1 MEVQKEYTDDGVVRR
16 KGFEVSCPGRGRVST
31 AHSLVI
37 ARSPDTALFHMI
49 LSFPLNST
57 CPISHRLYD
66 AITSDAPEY
75 YLFQA
80 ELDLLKQHGPEMVR
94 QMGIS
99 SSSSSSTTP
108 DYSAS
113 GPHSDSVRNDKENER
128 GENGDEE
135 RHQRKAE
142 PKNSEK
148 WGDGVVGRWN
158 DGVNGEDG
166 IQGKGSAE
174 CDIVELGAG

>member
-1 MEVQKEYTDDGVVRR
+1 MGFPHSSDTVRSFVVVLLR
-16 KGFEVSCPGRGRVST
+16 P
-31 AHSLVI
+31 
-37 ARSPDTALFHMI
+37 FHLMP
-49 LSFPLNST
+49 SFPHGVDPS
-57 CPISHRLYD
+57 ISHRLYD

-99 SSSSSSTTP
+99 SSSSTSTTP

-113 GPHSDSVRNDKENER
+113 GAPSDPVRKEKENGR

-135 RHQRKAE
+135 RQQRKDE
-142 PKNSEK
+142 PKTSEK

-166 IQGKGSAE
+166 IPGKGSAG

>member
-1 MEVQKEYTDDGVVRR
+1 M
-16 KGFEVSCPGRGRVST
+16 
-31 AHSLVI
+31 
-37 ARSPDTALFHMI
+37 
-49 LSFPLNST
+49 LSFPHGIEP
-57 CPISHRLYD
+57 PISHRLYD

-113 GPHSDSVRNDKENER
+113 SPHSDTVRKEKENGR
-128 GENGDEE
+128 GEHEDEE
-135 RHQRKAE
+135 RQQRKDE
-142 PKNSEK
+142 PKTSEK

-166 IQGKGSAE
+166 IQGKGSAG